1 MSGKL
6 TALLMLAFA
15 AVCASTSIDNI
26 DIPCDDT
33 CSPECI
39 IGLQDFEI
47 THVCG
52 QPAGDTPPT
61 LPGECTASGNE
72 RCLTCIIETSCAST
86 SPGPDICADTS
97 KGCEKKKCN
106 KYLKNANKW
115 LKNAKCKKTCGLCG
129 LIPSPELGSGPD
141 ICADTSKKC
150 KKKKCKKWEESKIY
164 KCKKTCG
171 WCEPS
176 QSPVVLGATNLCRL
190 AAIAV
195 ASLLSDYYNSP
206 KKPVV

>member
-6 TALLMLAFA
+6 TAILMLAFA

-26 DIPCDDT
+26 DIPCDAT
-33 CSPECI
+33 CSQGCI
-39 IGLQDFEI
+39 TGLQGIDI

-61 LPGECTASGNE
+61 LPGECTGSD
-72 RCLTCIIETSCAST
+72 RCLACIIETSCAST

-97 KGCEKKKCN
+97 EKCEKKKCK
-106 KYLKNANKW
+106 KYLKNAN
-115 LKNAKCKKTCGLCG
+115 KCKKTCGLCV
-129 LIPSPELGSGPD
+129 PSQSPEPGSCPD
-141 ICADTSKKC
+141 ICADTSEKC
-150 KKKKCKKWEESKIY
+150 KKKKCKKYPKNAN

-171 WCEPS
+171 LCVPS
-176 QSPVVLGATNLCRL
+176 QSPEPLLLLCRL

-195 ASLLSDYYNSP
+195 ASSLSDYYNSP
-206 KKPVV
+206 K

>member
-6 TALLMLAFA
+6 TAILMLAFA

-33 CSPECI
+33 CSQGCI
-39 IGLQDFEI
+39 TGLQGIDI

-61 LPGECTASGNE
+61 LPGECTGSD

-97 KGCEKKKCN
+97 KKCKPKKC
-106 KYLKNANKW
+106 
-115 LKNAKCKKTCGLCG
+115 
-129 LIPSPELGSGPD
+129 
-141 ICADTSKKC
+141 
-150 KKKKCKKWEESKIY
+150 KIY

-171 WCEPS
+171 LCVEPIQSPEPS
-176 QSPVVLGATNLCRL
+176 PGPDTCAGLKDNEKKCKKMIKKKQCKKNPTKCKEKYKEKCSKHKKTKKWCKETCCHILAFPSSP
-190 AAIAV
+190 
-195 ASLLSDYYNSP
+195 P
-206 KKPVV
+206 